1 MKIKLDEIIDK
12 CNKVHHRTIKVKFTD
27 VLPGTYIDYGINHCD
42 KYPKFKVGDHAR
54 ISKYINT
61 FAKDYAQNW
70 LEEVFVI
77 KEIKNSVL
85 WTYVISDLNGE
96 IIVEKSYEKERK
108 KTSQTELKVEKLIKI
123 KGDR

>member
-1 MKIKLDEIIDK
+1 MNKLGEIVGK

-27 VLPGTYIDYGINHCD
+27 VLPGTFIDYGINHCD
-42 KYPKFKVGDHAR
+42 RYPKFKVGDHAR

-61 FAKDYAQNW
+61 FAKYYAQNW

-108 KTSQTELKVEKLIKI
+108 KTSQTELKVEKLIKR

>member
-1 MKIKLDEIIDK
+1 MNKLGEIVGK

-27 VLPGTYIDYGINHCD
+27 VLPGTFIDYGINHCD
-42 KYPKFKVGDHAR
+42 RYPKFKVGDHAR

-108 KTSQTELKVEKLIKI
+108 KTSQTELKVEKLIKR

>member
-1 MKIKLDEIIDK
+1 MNKLGEIVGK

-27 VLPGTYIDYGINHCD
+27 VLPGTFIDYGINHCD
-42 KYPKFKVGDHAR
+42 RYPKFNVGDHAR

-108 KTSQTELKVEKLIKI
+108 KTS
-123 KGDR
+123 

>member
-1 MKIKLDEIIDK
+1 MNKLGEIVGK

-27 VLPGTYIDYGINHCD
+27 VLPGTFIDYGINHCD
-42 KYPKFKVGDHAR
+42 RYPKFKVGDHAR

-108 KTSQTELKVEKLIKI
+108 KTSQNELKVEKLIKR

>member
-1 MKIKLDEIIDK
+1 MNKLGEIVGK

-27 VLPGTYIDYGINHCD
+27 VLPGTFIDYGINHCD
-42 KYPKFKVGDHAR
+42 RYPKFKVGDHAR

-85 WTYVISDLNGE
+85 
-96 IIVEKSYEKERK
+96 
-108 KTSQTELKVEKLIKI
+108 
-123 KGDR
+123 

>member
-1 MKIKLDEIIDK
+1 MNKLGEIVGK

-27 VLPGTYIDYGINHCD
+27 VLPGTFIDYGINHCD
-42 KYPKFKVGDHAR
+42 RYPKFKVGDHAR

-108 KTSQTELKVEKLIKI
+108 KTS
-123 KGDR
+123 

>member
-1 MKIKLDEIIDK
+1 MNKLDEIIDK

>member
-1 MKIKLDEIIDK
+1 MNKLGEIVDK

-27 VLPGTYIDYGINHCD
+27 VLPGTFIDYGINHCD
-42 KYPKFKVGDHAR
+42 RYPKFKVGDHAR

-96 IIVEKSYEKERK
+96 TIVEKSYEKERK
-108 KTSQTELKVEKLIKI
+108 KTSQTELKVEKLIKR